1 MVAGNPA
8 RRFPALLKLGDLLR
22 RFSVF
27 IILLAICIVFAA
39 SSSDFLT
46 PSNLL
51 NVALQTSIIAIVAI
65 GMTFTIL
72 TAGIDLSVGSLM
84 ALSGALAAGLAVRQ
98 EWGTYPGIA
107 AALLAGLILGAVNG
121 LLIIKGGM
129 PPFVATLAM
138 MAVARGL
145 TLVYTQG
152 RPIAGLEEN
161 FIFWGTGRLLG
172 IPVPVILLVILAL
185 IAHVVLRYTR
195 FGLYVYAT
203 GGNEET
209 TRLAGI
215 PPNRIKLSVYVIS
228 GFTAALGGILLT
240 ARLWSAQPNAA
251 VGWELD
257 AIAAPVLG
265 GVSLFG
271 GVGGIGGT
279 LVGAFIIGVL
289 SNGLNLMGIPS
300 YYQQVIKGV
309 VFILAVML
317 DLATK
322 RRR

>member
-1 MVAGNPA
+1 MRPNP
-8 RRFPALLKLGDLLR
+8 PSKVGDVLR

-27 IILLAICIVFAA
+27 IILLIICLIFALG
-39 SSSDFLT
+39 SGEFLT
-46 PSNLL
+46 ASNLL

-84 ALSGALAAGLAVRQ
+84 ALGGALAAGLAVRQ
-98 EWGTYPGIA
+98 GLGTFGGIGVS
-107 AALLAGLILGAVNG
+107 LLIGLALGAING

-152 RPIAGLEEN
+152 RPIAGIEKD
-161 FIFWGTGRLLG
+161 FVFWGTGRLLG
-172 IPVPVILLVILAL
+172 IPMPVILLAIIAT

-209 TRLAGI
+209 THLAGVS
-215 PPNRIKLSVYVIS
+215 PDRIKLAVYAIS
-228 GFTAALGGILLT
+228 GLTATLGGVLLT

-265 GVSLFG
+265 GISLFG
-271 GVGGIGGT
+271 GVGSIGGT

-289 SNGLNLMGIPS
+289 SNGLNLLGIPS
-300 YYQQVIKGV
+300 YYQQVIKGI

-317 DLATK
+317 DLFTK

>member
-1 MVAGNPA
+1 MRPNP
-8 RRFPALLKLGDLLR
+8 PSKVGDVLR

-27 IILLAICIVFAA
+27 IILLIICLIFALG
-39 SSSDFLT
+39 SGEFLT
-46 PSNLL
+46 ASNLL

-84 ALSGALAAGLAVRQ
+84 ALGGALAAGLAVRQ
-98 EWGTYPGIA
+98 GLGTFGGIGVS
-107 AALLAGLILGAVNG
+107 LLIGLALGAING

-152 RPIAGLEEN
+152 RPIAGIEKD
-161 FIFWGTGRLLG
+161 FVFWGTGRLLG
-172 IPVPVILLVILAL
+172 IPMPVILLAIIAT

-209 TRLAGI
+209 THLAGVS
-215 PPNRIKLSVYVIS
+215 PDRIKLAVYAIS
-228 GFTAALGGILLT
+228 GLTATLGGVLLT

-265 GVSLFG
+265 GISLFG
-271 GVGGIGGT
+271 GVGSIGGT

-289 SNGLNLMGIPS
+289 SNGLNLLGIPS

-317 DLATK
+317 DLFTK

>member
-1 MVAGNPA
+1 MHNSP
-8 RRFPALLKLGDLLR
+8 LSKLAEVLR

-27 IILLAICIVFAA
+27 VILLAICLVFALG
-39 SSSDFLT
+39 SSDFLT
-46 PSNLL
+46 TSNLL

-84 ALSGALAAGLAVRQ
+84 ALGGALAAGLAVKQ
-98 EWGTYPGIA
+98 GLGTYGSIGL
-107 AALLAGLILGAVNG
+107 ALLVGLILGAVNG
-121 LLIIKGGM
+121 LLIVRGGM

-152 RPIAGLEEN
+152 RPIAGLEKD
-161 FIFWGTGRLLG
+161 FIFWGTGRILG
-172 IPVPVILLVILAL
+172 VPMPVILMVIIAL
-185 IAHVVLRYTR
+185 IAFVVLRQTR
-195 FGLYVYAT
+195 FGLHVYAT
-203 GGNEET
+203 GGSEET
-209 TRLAGI
+209 TRLAGVSTTW
-215 PPNRIKLSVYVIS
+215 IKQAVYMIS
-228 GFTAALGGILLT
+228 GFTATLGGVLLT

-279 LVGAFIIGVL
+279 IVGAFIIGVL
-289 SNGLNLMGIPS
+289 SNGLNLMGVPS
-300 YYQQVIKGV
+300 YYQQVIKGA

-317 DLATK
+317 DLLAK

>member
-1 MVAGNPA
+1 LSKPIE
-8 RRFPALLKLGDLLR
+8 LLR

-27 IILLAICIVFAA
+27 IILLVICLVFAA
-39 SSSDFLT
+39 GSRDFLAT
-46 PSNLL
+46 SNLL

-72 TAGIDLSVGSLM
+72 TGGIDLSVGSLM
-84 ALSGALAAGLAVRQ
+84 ALCGALGAGLAVRQ
-98 EWGTYPGIA
+98 GLGTYGGIGL
-107 AALLAGLILGAVNG
+107 ALLIGPLLGVVNG

-138 MAVARGL
+138 MTVSRGL

-152 RPIAGLEEN
+152 RPIAGLEKD
-161 FIFWGTGRLLG
+161 FIFWGTGRQLG
-172 IPVPVILLVILAL
+172 IPVPVILMVVLFLVAF
-185 IAHVVLRYTR
+185 VVLRYTR

-209 TRLAGI
+209 TRLAGVS
-215 PPNRIKLSVYVIS
+215 PNKIKLAVYVVS
-228 GFTAALGGILLT
+228 GFTAALGGVLLT

-271 GVGGIGGT
+271 GVGSIGGT
-279 LVGAFIIGVL
+279 IVGAFIIGVM
-289 SNGLNLMGIPS
+289 SNGLNLLGVPS
-300 YYQQVIKGV
+300 YYQQVIKGI

-317 DLATK
+317 DLLTK